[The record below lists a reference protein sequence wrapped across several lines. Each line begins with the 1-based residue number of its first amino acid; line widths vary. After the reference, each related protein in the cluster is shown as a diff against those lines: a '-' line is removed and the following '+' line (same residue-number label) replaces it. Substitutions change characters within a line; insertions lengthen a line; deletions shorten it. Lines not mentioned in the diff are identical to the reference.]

1 MMGTEL
7 AASPYR
13 RPVVAKQFR
22 ECRLAWAFFETAC
35 PYPFLD
41 ADQRNE
47 MFVAIGVGDT
57 FAAIRLALEVISRA
71 HCSVEG
77 RTAARLHAW
86 LNAYTCHDDAP
97 QPRHWIGRVT
107 AAH

>member
-13 RPVVAKQFR
+13 RPVVASSFG
-22 ECRLAWAFFETAC
+22 ECRLAWALAETAS
-35 PYPFLD
+35 PFLA

-47 MFVAIGVGDT
+47 MFVAIGVGHT
-57 FAAIRLALEVISRA
+57 FAAIRLALDVISRA

-77 RTAARLHAW
+77 RTAAQLHAW

-97 QPRHWIGRVT
+97 QLRHWIGRVT